1 VIILDNKKTFIDV
14 FLCTMRVIDKINKK
28 HFFFSFLSTAKD
40 ENVRR
45 MMKEIKQLSDDSGKL
60 QQILDLAASLW
71 SPHQTLEESIR
82 DFHSNVQRQL
92 VERQA
97 NDSQLNVLELNLNAP

>member
-1 VIILDNKKTFIDV
+1 VGTHKRSIIFVELTI
-14 FLCTMRVIDKINKK
+14 
-28 HFFFSFLSTAKD
+28 FFSSLSPAKD

-45 MMKEIKQLSDDSGKL
+45 IMKEIEHLSEDSSKL
-60 QQILDLAASLW
+60 QQILDLASNLRC
-71 SPHQTLEESIR
+71 PHSNLEDSIR
-82 DFHSNVQRQL
+82 DLQANVQRQL

>member
-1 VIILDNKKTFIDV
+1 MVGMIYYYYSFYLSIIYDIKSLKIKLLIDFI
-14 FLCTMRVIDKINKK
+14 L
-28 HFFFSFLSTAKD
+28 AKD

-45 MMKEIKQLSDDSGKL
+45 IMKEIEHLSEDCSKL
-60 QQILDLAASLW
+60 QQLLELSSSLRC
-71 SPHQTLEESIR
+71 PHQTLEESIR
-82 DFHSNVQRQL
+82 DLQVNVQRQL